1 MILRYISFT
10 PRGFSGCDFHSGCSL
25 ASGRQRAAGIS
36 ERLGCPHAISRMRH
50 LPEYRGNRQQSITPG
65 AQTNPRPPACGKAL
79 RGGGRLSERMLALR
93 GGV

>member
-10 PRGFSGCDFHSGCSL
+10 LREFSGCDFHSGCSL

-50 LPEYRGNRQQSITPG
+50 LPE
-65 AQTNPRPPACGKAL
+65 
-79 RGGGRLSERMLALR
+79 
-93 GGV
+93 